1 MGANLDI
8 TEKLQNYINDFGLK
22 LNPIQQEIIDYNKTL
37 GDIKRMQVDPTQCHF
52 LHLII
57 KISNIKNV
65 LEIGTFTG
73 LSALTISLALPEDGK
88 LIALDKNDETNK
100 IALSFFKK
108 ASQEHKIET
117 IIKPALETLEEL
129 KNKKFDM
136 IFIDADKM
144 NYKQY
149 YEKSLGLIN
158 QGGLIIIDN
167 VLWHGEV
174 ADKKKNDKFT
184 LNIREFNEFVSND
197 KRVEQVIIPLGDG
210 MTVCRV
216 LWCLRFLVFINL
228 LR

>member
-22 LNPIQQEIIDYNKTL
+22 LSPVQQEIINYNKTL
-37 GDIKRMQVDPTQCHF
+37 GDIKRMQVDPTQCYF

-57 KISNIKNV
+57 KISNIKDV

-73 LSALTISLALPEDGK
+73 LSALSISLALPEDGK
-88 LIALDKNDETNK
+88 LIALDKNEETNK

-108 ASQEHKIET
+108 ANQTHKIQT
-117 IIKPALETLEEL
+117 IVKPALETLDEL
-129 KNKKFDM
+129 NNKKFDM
-136 IFIDADKM
+136 VFIDADKM
-144 NYKQY
+144 NYKAY

-158 QGGLIIIDN
+158 RGGLIVIDN

-174 ADKKKNDKFT
+174 ADEKNDDKFT
-184 LNIREFNEFVSND
+184 INIREFNKFVFED
-197 KRVEQVIIPLGDG
+197 KRVEQIIIPLGDG

-216 LWCLRFLVFINL
+216 L
-228 LR
+228 

>member
-22 LNPIQQEIIDYNKTL
+22 LNPVQEEIINYNKSL
-37 GDIKRMQVDPTQCHF
+37 GDVKRMQVDPTQCHF
-52 LHLII
+52 LHLLI
-57 KISNIKNV
+57 KVSNIKNV

-73 LSALTISLALPEDGK
+73 LSALSISLALPDDGK

-100 IALSFFKK
+100 IALSFFEK
-108 ASQEHKIET
+108 AKQSHKIKT
-117 IIKPALETLEEL
+117 IIKPALKSLEEL
-129 KNKKFDM
+129 KDKKFDM

-149 YEKSLGLIN
+149 YEKSLGLIS

-174 ADKKKNDKFT
+174 ADENKNDKFT
-184 LNIREFNEFVSND
+184 LNMREFNEFISND
-197 KRVEQVIIPLGDG
+197 KRVEQIIIPLGDG
-210 MTVCRV
+210 MKVCRV
-216 LWCLRFLVFINL
+216 L
-228 LR
+228 